1 MYQGKHFSLTFKTCR
16 GNGFPNHSHIIFRIS
31 DFLLDNVNYTTFFM
45 TTWTCAIYFCWSLGR
60 QFTIVQ
66 WTEALI
72 HNLIIL
78 FGNKNKFPIYKYTCM
93 NIQIYV
99 VYMIGFCRYNYR
111 TEKVSWISRLSYSR
125 FWILPLLKTCGD
137 LYSSLKHQLFFC
149 KLSAVSLNMLT
160 LKSYLFIFIFFFL
173 FVSDVFIVGTISG
186 I

>member
-16 GNGFPNHSHIIFRIS
+16 ENGFPNHLHIIFRIS
-31 DFLLDNVNYTTFFM
+31 DFLFDNVNYTTFFM

-72 HNLIIL
+72 NLL
-78 FGNKNKFPIYKYTCM
+78 FCLETKINSQYI
-93 NIQIYV
+93 NIHVLYV

-160 LKSYLFIFIFFFL
+160 LKSYLFIFIFFSL
-173 FVSDVFIVGTISG
+173 FVSVVLIVGTISG